1 MRGGDFQSNVRIDGK
16 VVIITGANSG
26 IGKETAIDLA
36 RRGGKIY
43 IACRDPVRGV
53 EALKEIQDKSEST
66 NVHFLQLDLAQL
78 ESIRQFSK
86 KFHAAENQ
94 LHILINN
101 AGVMACPRS
110 QTRDGFELQIG
121 TNHLGHFLLTNL
133 MMDLLQQSAPARVI
147 TVSSIFHRFG
157 FINKTDLN
165 SEKHYWRWL
174 AYAQSKLANI
184 LFARELAKR
193 LEGSDITSNALH
205 PGCVNTELTRNL
217 DWFSRHVLNNEL
229 STFTLINYVPLI
241 FTGFSCD
248 LAKCLCS
255 SLPHQAH

>member
-1 MRGGDFQSNVRIDGK
+1 MRGGDYKSDLRIDGK
-16 VVIITGANSG
+16 VVVITGGNTG

-36 RRGGKIY
+36 RRGGKVY

-53 EALKEIQDKSEST
+53 EALKEIQDISEST
-66 NVHFLQLDLAQL
+66 NVYFLQLDLAQM

-101 AGVMACPRS
+101 AGVMACKKS
-110 QTRDGFELQIG
+110 STRDGFELQIG
-121 TNHLGHFLLTNL
+121 TNHMGHFLLTNL
-133 MMDLLQQSAPARVI
+133 LMDLLQQSAPARVI
-147 TVSSIFHRFG
+147 TVSSLYHIFG
-157 FINKTDLN
+157 FINKNDLN
-165 SEKHYWRWL
+165 SEKHYFRWL

-193 LEGSDITSNALH
+193 LEGTGITSNALH

-217 DWFSRHVLNNEL
+217 DCFSRHVN
-229 STFTLINYVPLI
+229 I
-241 FTGFSCD
+241 
-248 LAKCLCS
+248 KCKFD
-255 SLPHQAH
+255 